1 MLADKDKRRPKE
13 KSEWIPPWLRIT
25 RTLPLAL
32 YCVAFA
38 LLLEALDFV
47 IRQRHGLAADSKHTS
62 SVDAA
67 RYIPTVG
74 IVALGFACK
83 SVASDAK
90 KVTPWSAIS
99 RRWAKSS
106 NSITLD
112 YVNSNEVFSVVP
124 AARRRHWAVL
134 TGLMVGFV
142 CGSLVAVANSLTH
155 VDLLASSTQPATFNK
170 ATTFDFDETL
180 ETANHSLAIAY
191 TSEGQQPYAAV
202 VAEQLPN
209 GQAAA
214 WTMDSYVFESFTNTS
229 QLPENGTIEAQTTAL
244 FPGWSC
250 HPIDLTVNDTDL
262 TLIFSSKTSAQPE
275 LNCSRDVQMAFYGGS
290 DSNDVIRGWLNV
302 TACDEDETD
311 LRLVSTLLRRTN
323 ATKADDEDTSFN
335 TTMVSALCAPS
346 FTTQDAVVRVNQST
360 GEVLD
365 YSLGSSTPTPIDIQ
379 TTMMA
384 MYIYLNNPLDGRSQ
398 VAFATNDIGF
408 TTNTKPQANL
418 SVVTEAAYQL
428 LRQYK
433 IDPFMSSITDDQA
446 ALNINS
452 FLGDAEKLATAVE
465 GQANSIMAQMINS
478 LARADATGSMDGRI
492 RVDGPKLFLRQ
503 ISLRALQAFLLV
515 IAVACVCQSTLIRP
529 KSILREDPGSIAA
542 QAVVLASSSKAI
554 EQVFV
559 REAVSSEKH
568 MRHALSG
575 KLWSLQ
581 PSPNGAVM
589 LQAAKQEHQD
599 SLHPVPSSSAG
610 AHNHDGFRPLALRV
624 WAKWGVIAATV
635 VVMAALAALMAVSR
649 LHDGICA
656 NTPAASDAFA
666 FAPTVVFLVLG
677 YAASGMDSAI
687 RLMAPYRSLWSG
699 YSGKKQPLLFS
710 FSDAPSVLAPFR
722 AIKNRLGLT
731 VAASSF
737 VILFIP
743 AIKIVAAG
751 LYNVQL
757 VQRTAPVAPL
767 VDLSFVDHLENTF
780 GLVTDTA
787 AEGYSVYDEMATGV
801 GLDLDA
807 NVQTAAQ
814 FTEWTLYPDFAIPVQ
829 AGILDNLVFSNVT
842 SMGELLS
849 VSNSSS
855 DIDLSAATIT
865 LTVPAIAVNVS
876 CHAADLG
883 ISAYRENCTNGEPY
897 FDFYGHC
904 ETAACNATMNVM
916 ADSSYGTYFSFKSD
930 FGSQA
935 PCSSRAN
942 RYHGSTSLRYDLGY
956 EILLGDLGDA
966 QGYVAN
972 TSEFGNVTRPV
983 TADLFNISSL
993 PTVLAAVCYS
1003 NFSRVDV
1010 STTFSRKSSSSSSS
1024 TNSNSSSTT
1033 TSWHPISYAPASLRT
1048 VSALP
1053 NAPWWLA
1060 PPAATK
1066 AWDHFNQY
1074 DSSTDTPGLLDSG
1087 SLWPTRGSST
1097 SFFELLAAW
1106 ASTSTST
1113 SNNVTRLMDSPV
1125 LLAAAA
1131 AVYQRYATNML
1142 TQLRPWAQNASA
1154 YSPPTSF
1161 DNATL
1166 AYAQQRIA
1174 QDLPSTIALEAC
1186 LALLAICFGWA
1197 AARFPSA
1204 AVLPKSPGSVAAG
1217 ASLVAGSALL
1227 ERLRAGEVA
1236 SVRGARE
1243 GGMLGDENGEKG
1255 KAQGTAALGWWR
1267 ESGKGEGLEESE
1279 SEGDGD
1285 GEALA
1290 NNDELDE
1297 ADIGEKSQM
1306 RWGIDVGVGVIRQSW
1321 RELPERGNNAEQT
1334 PTEQ

>member
-1 MLADKDKRRPKE
+1 MLADKDKQHPK
-13 KSEWIPPWLRIT
+13 KSEWIPPWLRMT

-38 LLLEALDFV
+38 VLLEALDFV

-62 SVDAA
+62 SVNAA

-74 IVALGFACK
+74 IVALGFA
-83 SVASDAK
+83 
-90 KVTPWSAIS
+90 
-99 RRWAKSS
+99 
-106 NSITLD
+106 
-112 YVNSNEVFSVVP
+112 NEVFSVVP

-134 TGLMVGFV
+134 TGLIVGFV

-250 HPIDLTVNDTDL
+250 HPIDLTVNDTDS

-275 LNCSRDVQMAFYGGS
+275 LNCSRDVEMDFYGGS

-302 TACDEDETD
+302 TACDDDEKD

-446 ALNINS
+446 ALNIDS

-478 LARADATGSMDGRI
+478 LARADATGTMDGRI

-503 ISLRALQAFLLV
+503 ISLRALQAFLFV

-554 EQVFV
+554 EQVFA
-559 REAVSSEKH
+559 REAVSSEKR
-568 MRHALSG
+568 MRHALSD

-767 VDLSFVDHLENTF
+767 VDLSFIDHLENTF

-787 AEGYSVYDEMATGV
+787 AEGYS
-801 GLDLDA
+801 
-807 NVQTAAQ
+807 TAAQ

-849 VSNSSS
+849 ISNSSS
-855 DIDLSAATIT
+855 DVDLSAATIT

-904 ETAACNATMNVM
+904 ETAACNATMNVT

-930 FGSQA
+930 FSSQA

-966 QGYVAN
+966 QGYIAN

-1010 STTFSRKSSSSSSS
+1010 STTFSRRASSSS
-1024 TNSNSSSTT
+1024 TNTATSSSTT

-1048 VSALP
+1048 ISALP

-1113 SNNVTRLMDSPV
+1113 SNNVTRLMDSPT

-1154 YSPPTSF
+1154 YSPPSPS
-1161 DNATL
+1161 NGTL

-1186 LALLAICFGWA
+1186 LALLALCFGWA

-1243 GGMLGDENGEKG
+1243 GGMLGDGNGEKG
-1255 KAQGTAALGWWR
+1255 KAQGTATAALGWWR
-1267 ESGKGEGLEESE
+1267 ESGKG
-1279 SEGDGD
+1279 
-1285 GEALA
+1285 
-1290 NNDELDE
+1290 
-1297 ADIGEKSQM
+1297 ADIGEKSPM
-1306 RWGIDVGVGVIRQSW
+1306 RWGIDVGAGVIRQSW
-1321 RELPERGNNAEQT
+1321 RELPERGNHAEQT
-1334 PTEQ
+1334 PTEE